1 MRCGRIR
8 NGQFATAPARMNR
21 SSSRKPGK
29 PTQRTDGINPVQR
42 RRARVRAM
50 QAIYAWQISGGTIQ
64 SLLEQFA
71 HEQIYETA
79 DLLYFESLLR
89 GVLTHWRQLDQA
101 LTPFID
107 RPMAEVDA
115 IERAVL
121 RLAAFE
127 LRQRP
132 DIPWRVVIDEA
143 VRTTRRFGSEHGHTW
158 INGVLDKAATAW
170 RSNEINPHL
179 TQ

>member
-1 MRCGRIR
+1 MSHP
-8 NGQFATAPARMNR
+8 T
-21 SSSRKPGK
+21 SHSKKGK
-29 PTQRTDGINPVQR
+29 PKPRTDGIDLKQR
-42 RRARVRAM
+42 RHARVRAM
-50 QAIYAWQISGGTIQ
+50 QAIYAWQIAGGTVQ

-79 DLLYFESLLR
+79 DLVYFESLLR
-89 GVLTHWRQLDQA
+89 GVLTHWRELDHA

-107 RPMAEVDA
+107 RPIAEVDA

-121 RLAAFE
+121 RVAAFE

-132 DIPWRVVIDEA
+132 DIPWRVIIHEA
-143 VRTTRRFGSEHGHTW
+143 VRITRRFGSEHGHTW

-170 RSNEINPHL
+170 RSTEIKTHSAE
-179 TQ
+179 

>member
-1 MRCGRIR
+1 
-8 NGQFATAPARMNR
+8 MNR

-29 PTQRTDGINPVQR
+29 PTQRTDGIDPMQR

-50 QAIYAWQISGGTIQ
+50 QAIYAWQIAGGSAQ
-64 SLLEQFA
+64 SLLDQFA
-71 HEQIYETA
+71 HEQIYEVA
-79 DLLYFESLLR
+79 DLAYFESLLR
-89 GVLTHWRQLDQA
+89 GVLTHWAELDQA

-158 INGVLDKAATAW
+158 INGVLDKAAAAW
-170 RSNEINPHL
+170 RSTEIN
-179 TQ
+179 TYSA

>member
-1 MRCGRIR
+1 
-8 NGQFATAPARMNR
+8 MNR

-79 DLLYFESLLR
+79 DLPYFESILR

-101 LTPFID
+101 LAPFID

-143 VRTTRRFGSEHGHTW
+143 VRITRRFGSEHGHTW

-170 RSNEINPHL
+170 RNNEVNTHL

>member
-1 MRCGRIR
+1 
-8 NGQFATAPARMNR
+8 MNT
-21 SSSRKPGK
+21 SSSPRKPGK
-29 PTQRTDGINPVQR
+29 SIQRTDGINPAQR

-50 QAIYAWQISGGTIQ
+50 QAIYAWQMAGGTAQ

-71 HEQIYETA
+71 HEQIYEVA
-79 DLLYFESLLR
+79 DLAYFESLLR
-89 GVLTHWRQLDQA
+89 GVLTHWRELDQA
-101 LTPFID
+101 LTPFVD
-107 RPMAEVDA
+107 RPITEVDA

-158 INGVLDKAATAW
+158 INGVLDKAAVAW
-170 RSNEINPHL
+170 RSTEINA
-179 TQ
+179 TNSAK

>member
-1 MRCGRIR
+1 
-8 NGQFATAPARMNR
+8 MNR

-29 PTQRTDGINPVQR
+29 PAQRADGINPIQR

-50 QAIYAWQISGGTIQ
+50 QAIYAWQIAGGTAQ

-71 HEQIYETA
+71 HEQAYEVA
-79 DLLYFESLLR
+79 DLVYFESLLR
-89 GVLTHWRQLDQA
+89 GVLTHWCELDQA

-107 RPMAEVDA
+107 RPITDVDA

-158 INGVLDKAATAW
+158 INGVLDKAAAAW
-170 RSNEINPHL
+170 RSTEISVNSA
-179 TQ
+179 Q